1 MYPIQTYGIDNKY
14 EDDIVF
20 QKIFEKVKNKKYC
33 TLIDKKCTLDEVLY
47 LNKKFNFVITNRR
60 HAINATINF
69 KPAIAILTEN
79 NNYKILPLL
88 EKIYNNSKHY
98 INLFDSSINSCFRK
112 IINFYEER
120 DKISTHLKTIV
131 PKFDEE
137 TKAHLAY
144 IKEAVIKYGKS
155 KKNN

>member
-1 MYPIQTYGIDNKY
+1 M
-14 EDDIVF
+14 
-20 QKIFEKVKNKKYC
+20 
-33 TLIDKKCTLDEVLY
+33 
-47 LNKKFNFVITNRR
+47 ITNRR
-60 HAINATINF
+60 HAINFAIINF

-88 EKIYNNSKHY
+88 EKIYNNSSY